1 MEKKQYI
8 FPVVDVAL
16 FRTKEL
22 MSFTDGVSG
31 GGTPKNPAA
40 QNGAPRRRTDV
51 F

>member
-16 FRTKEL
+16 LRTREL
-22 MSFTDGVSG
+22 MIIEG
-31 GGTPKNPAA
+31 GSPGLPPGPGTG
-40 QNGAPRRRTDV
+40 NGAPRRKTDV